1 MHIRYT
7 HHARQRMLERK
18 VSETQV
24 ELALEQPDELTMGE
38 QDEWIAIRTY
48 GNRRIQVVYGDL
60 DDSAVLIYTVISVRI
75 LR

>member
-7 HHARQRMLERK
+7 HHARQRMQDRK
-18 VSETQV
+18 VSEALV
-24 ELALEQPDELTMGE
+24 EEVIDQPDELTIGE

-48 GNRRIQVVYGDL
+48 GNRRIEVVYEEV
-60 DDSAVLIYTVISVRI
+60 DDNTALIFTVISVRL

>member
-7 HHARQRMLERK
+7 HHARQRMQDRK
-18 VSETQV
+18 VSEALV
-24 ELALEQPDELTMGE
+24 EEVIDQPDELTIGE

-48 GNRRIQVVYGDL
+48 GNRRIEVVYEEV
-60 DDSAVLIYTVISVRI
+60 DDNTALIFTVISIRL